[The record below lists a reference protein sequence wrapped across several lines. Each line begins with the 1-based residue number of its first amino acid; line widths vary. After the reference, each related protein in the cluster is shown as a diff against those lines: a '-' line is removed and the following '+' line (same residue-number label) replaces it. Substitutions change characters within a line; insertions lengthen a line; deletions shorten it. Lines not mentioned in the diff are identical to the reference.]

1 MEATEKEIYRYL
13 KTHAPCTLKKLITS
27 LCIDPLIIFH
37 SLCTLFEKDKITR
50 LDFSNVLC
58 YNHIRIKAVLSVCRR
73 NSFLYFTF

>member
-1 MEATEKEIYRYL
+1 MEAAEKEIYRYL

-50 LDFSNVLC
+50 LDFSIDGKPDPDFSRKYTVKK
-58 YNHIRIKAVLSVCRR
+58 KA
-73 NSFLYFTF
+73 

>member
-13 KTHAPCTLKKLITS
+13 KTHAPCTLKKLIAS

-50 LDFSNVLC
+50 LDFPIDGKPDPDFSRKYTVKK
-58 YNHIRIKAVLSVCRR
+58 KA
-73 NSFLYFTF
+73 